1 MYHYELTKSWIGVN
15 QISLK
20 DIERLS
26 VFASPVNI
34 FQVVPFAGS
43 FQHYAWLFPTLKG
56 RQEVWI
62 RPLKRNT
69 TGLTLPI
76 YRKDPPN
83 PFESDGSVEGEEM
96 EEMVDEAMTILN
108 EVNPFQYNSIRLERL
123 LNMQSGSLGAS
134 VLAALRRTSFLRC
147 LADGMT
153 QDMCQQSM
161 LTGISSGLLHL
172 NLKSVMRC
180 TSFIVTCTF
189 CPGLSEEA
197 TGGGSMRFLPFFTG
211 DRQGSVGGVIA
222 SKFNCFFSVGK
233 FN

>member
-1 MYHYELTKSWIGVN
+1 
-15 QISLK
+15 
-20 DIERLS
+20 
-26 VFASPVNI
+26 VNI
-34 FQVVPFAGS
+34 FQVVSFAGS
-43 FQHYAWLFPTLKG
+43 FQHYAWLFRTLKG
-56 RQEVWI
+56 RQEVSI

-96 EEMVDEAMTILN
+96 EEMEDEAMTTLN
-108 EVNPFQYNSIRLERL
+108 EANPFQYNSIRLERL
-123 LNMQSGSLGAS
+123 LNMQSGSSGAS

-197 TGGGSMRFLPFFTG
+197 TEGGWMRILPFFTG
-211 DRQGSVGGVIA
+211 DRQGSVGGVFA